1 MKDYDK
7 EIENIFLDEEEDI
20 LQRIRIV
27 YQNALKDVQAYA
39 KSLQKEL
46 DELLKKVD
54 PNDEIGLTKIRSKVY
69 QLEYQ
74 KKLAQQINNYLDVI
88 KDKDVN
94 NITDYI
100 NKVYSNG
107 FLTEQYRLMR
117 SGIDIT
123 MPINQKLLKK
133 AVTFNIDDIPLS
145 TRLYTNVDKA
155 KKEIINEISRGL
167 SIGMSVSDMARNL
180 QNTMGVSMRKAY
192 QIAQNEGARVRQ
204 SAIIDSMREAKK
216 KGADIV
222 KQWSATLDGKTRPV
236 HQELDGEWAEIE
248 DDFKYSGGKVFAPK
262 QFGIPSEDINCRCTL
277 LSVPRWDI
285 EDKHWQLDNE
295 RKELVK
301 VKNYEDWYSKI
312 YLPNNSSKQL
322 SNDYSKNKKFK
333 LENDELGNV
342 FISNNKNKR
351 NTQILV
357 DYINSQDVSDN
368 VKKIFKGLNDEDI
381 NVSYGKNNKLDI
393 AQNKIVLRDLTEDNE
408 IAWVD
413 INIHELTHLKDHF
426 KAIEGDM
433 FSRQKRFMD
442 VVKKTSPSMSEEIK
456 KVIDSA
462 KIQYKS
468 ISEMLSKECKNKLE
482 EINDNYFKNKYNSYK
497 EYLKEFNASKK
508 YYKDRIEAEQRNVG
522 VHGLEDIYDALSGGT
537 YRDNG
542 TVYYGHGSKYYAN
555 DLKRISEILADYVQL
570 SVSRQDLIELL
581 KKDKPDLTNMLDNLI
596 DELVK

>member
-27 YQNALKDVQAYA
+27 YQNSLKDVQAYA

-74 KKLAQQINNYLDVI
+74 KKLAQQISNYLDVI

-301 VKNYEDWYSKI
+301 VKNYEDWYENYYK
-312 YLPNNSSKQL
+312 PKQT
-322 SNDYSKNKKFK
+322 KPTTRT
-333 LENDELGNV
+333 
-342 FISNNKNKR
+342 ISEVVTTSTPTEKP
-351 NTQILV
+351 
-357 DYINSQDVSDN
+357 
-368 VKKIFKGLNDEDI
+368 
-381 NVSYGKNNKLDI
+381 
-393 AQNKIVLRDLTEDNE
+393 LTTPMATTE
-408 IAWVD
+408 A
-413 INIHELTHLKDHF
+413 
-426 KAIEGDM
+426 
-433 FSRQKRFMD
+433 
-442 VVKKTSPSMSEEIK
+442 KKTYKAYSDFSNTFFSKTEEIK
-456 KVIDSA
+456 QIEKGSGKDNIKNTLLKLGFDEIYELCDFPSILGNNEKVELR
-462 KIQYKS
+462 
-468 ISEMLSKECKNKLE
+468 ISDLAYILHRHSNEIPIECYAEMEEVIKNYDVLCKGNRLPKDDYVFFKLFGEENNRYGLEVALNKVDDTPFYLVHF
-482 EINDNYFKNKYNSYK
+482 NYIG
-497 EYLKEFNASKK
+497 SKK
-508 YYKDRIEAEQRNVG
+508 RKAEK
-522 VHGLEDIYDALSGGT
+522 H
-537 YRDNG
+537 
-542 TVYYGHGSKYYAN
+542 
-555 DLKRISEILADYVQL
+555 
-570 SVSRQDLIELL
+570 L
-581 KKDKPDLTNMLDNLI
+581 KKLLDSDLLI
-596 DELVK
+596 DNK

>member
-7 EIENIFLDEEEDI
+7 EIENIFLDEEEDV

-167 SIGMSVSDMARNL
+167 SIGMSVPDMARNL

-301 VKNYEDWYSKI
+301 VKNYKDWYEK
-312 YLPNNSSKQL
+312 YYDVVVQAGAEKYTYGAL
-322 SNDYSKNKKFK
+322 DAYSKRAIKHAHSYY
-333 LENDELGNV
+333 EQVRHMTND
-342 FISNNKNKR
+342 
-351 NTQILV
+351 T
-357 DYINSQDVSDN
+357 
-368 VKKIFKGLNDEDI
+368 
-381 NVSYGKNNKLDI
+381 
-393 AQNKIVLRDLTEDNE
+393 
-408 IAWVD
+408 
-413 INIHELTHLKDHF
+413 
-426 KAIEGDM
+426 
-433 FSRQKRFMD
+433 
-442 VVKKTSPSMSEEIK
+442 
-456 KVIDSA
+456 A
-462 KIQYKS
+462 KIAKNTGYK
-468 ISEMLSKECKNKLE
+468 KE
-482 EINDNYFKNKYNSYK
+482 
-497 EYLKEFNASKK
+497 
-508 YYKDRIEAEQRNVG
+508 
-522 VHGLEDIYDALSGGT
+522 
-537 YRDNG
+537 
-542 TVYYGHGSKYYAN
+542 
-555 DLKRISEILADYVQL
+555 
-570 SVSRQDLIELL
+570 
-581 KKDKPDLTNMLDNLI
+581 LI
-596 DELVK
+596 DEIKNYVFFDEHDLYEGKSRFFPSYDMAVSWQRLVDGKSIKEQDLLLLEHEYFELSLIKQGYSQDEAHNLTNLVYNYTEAVQKGGK

>member
-7 EIENIFLDEEEDI
+7 EIENIFLDEEEDV
-20 LQRIRIV
+20 LERIRIV
-27 YQNALKDVQAYA
+27 YQNSLKDVQAYA

-69 QLEYQ
+69 QLGYQ
-74 KKLAQQINNYLDVI
+74 KKLAQQISNYLDVI

-145 TRLYTNVDKA
+145 TRLYKNVDKA

-167 SIGMSVSDMARNL
+167 SIGMSVPNMARNL

-277 LSVPRWDI
+277 LSVPRWDL

-301 VKNYEDWYSKI
+301 VKNYEEWYETYYRPKLKNTKI
-312 YLPNNSSKQL
+312 LN
-322 SNDYSKNKKFK
+322 
-333 LENDELGNV
+333 GNV
-342 FISNNKNKR
+342 INPMNEELYNTIVKNLMKNGIKVINASGDDLR
-351 NTQILV
+351 FLQMLGAEATYSQG
-357 DYINSQDVSDN
+357 YIYHM
-368 VKKIFKGLNDEDI
+368 G
-381 NVSYGKNNKLDI
+381 
-393 AQNKIVLRDLTEDNE
+393 E
-408 IAWVD
+408 I
-413 INIHELTHLKDHF
+413 
-426 KAIEGDM
+426 
-433 FSRQKRFMD
+433 
-442 VVKKTSPSMSEEIK
+442 PSASALFEEI
-456 KVIDSA
+456 IHST
-462 KIQYKS
+462 Q
-468 ISEMLSKECKNKLE
+468 C
-482 EINDNYFKNKYNSYK
+482 
-497 EYLKEFNASKK
+497 
-508 YYKDRIEAEQRNVG
+508 RI
-522 VHGLEDIYDALSGGT
+522 
-537 YRDNG
+537 
-542 TVYYGHGSKYYAN
+542 YGELQSTN
-555 DLKRISEILADYVQL
+555 P
-570 SVSRQDLIELL
+570 IELYAREIDANRMLL
-581 KKDKPDLTNMLDNLI
+581 KNGKAYGFDEYDMDDIEKNLKMWENMFKERTGI
-596 DELVK
+596 DYDESGYDRTIIGKK